1 MQIIPIILSGGVGS
15 RLWPLS
21 REHFPKQC
29 LPLADSQ
36 YSLLQQTVLRIQGFE
51 SNNSL

>member
-1 MQIIPIILSGGVGS
+1 MQIIPIILSDGVGS

-29 LPLADSQ
+29 L
-36 YSLLQQTVLRIQGFE
+36 
-51 SNNSL
+51 SN